1 MSELPSGTV
10 TFLFTDIE
18 GSTPL
23 FQSYPEGM
31 PRALT
36 RHHAILQEAI
46 AAHAG
51 QVFQII
57 GDAFCAA
64 FADAPDALAAAME
77 AQRALH
83 GETWGEIGMLRVRMG
98 LHTGA
103 AEARGN
109 DYISSLTLVRVQRI
123 MAAAHGGQILLSGS
137 TAELVHAQLGDGT
150 TLRDVG
156 SHKLRGLTVPEQ
168 LYQVVATDLPAE
180 FAPLRVMESADAQD
194 TTALLEQLVRGK
206 LIGRSGELAQLQKH
220 WETAQQARAHMV
232 LLSGEPGVGKTRLAF
247 ELLGRAQ
254 NDGAEILR
262 GGCYEY
268 EATTPYLPF
277 VEAFRDWVHPHSAET
292 LRAKL
297 GSTAPEIAKLA
308 PEIESKLGALT
319 PNPALPPN
327 EERLRFFDHVARFL
341 QTLAAPR
348 GLLFFLDDLH
358 WADQGTLNLLHY
370 LLRHL
375 RNDRILMLAAY
386 REVELDRTHPLAAA
400 LVEWNRERLATR
412 ISLARLS
419 RDDTR
424 TLIATL
430 FGQGNISEE
439 FGDVLFR
446 ETEGNPF
453 FIEEVI
459 KSLIE
464 QGEIY
469 RENNGWARK
478 QLQELAIPQSVK
490 EAIGRRL
497 NRLSGNVIEVLRS
510 AAALGKVFRFSELA
524 VVASFPEDQLL
535 DALDE
540 ATAAQLLGAGADDT
554 FAFTHDKIRE
564 VLYEEL
570 NPIRRRRLHQ
580 RIGEKLEQLYLATP
594 SAHVRVQ
601 DLAHHFIESGD
612 LERALTYARGAA
624 ENAAR
629 LFAQDEALAYFE
641 RAREAAEALGRDSA
655 LGEIH
660 EAMGDLYSLRGVV
673 NEAVEH
679 YEDAV
684 LHAQSKEK
692 RGALHAKIGRDYA
705 QAGDARG
712 AKFLETALTELDAAT
727 QSNELA
733 LATAALGRYH
743 HYLAQ
748 HHRALEFLERAVALA
763 EPLDDVETLTHIYTF
778 TAGALQH
785 LGRVDESMAWAR
797 KTVALGA
804 RKNVPNAIAMG
815 NEFLGEDSML
825 RGRWQDAVNYARLDL
840 QAGERIGAQDRIAWS
855 YYVMAWTQHGMG
867 ALAEAESNARAALDL
882 AVKIGDLRLGIMDR
896 ALMVQVLCDLGKLD
910 EARAHGEAALK
921 ESDALKHIVIQSLAR
936 GALGYFAVQE
946 RDWSRALSILE
957 EAAALLAPT
966 DNQWMRLTLGPVLAE
981 AYWGAGRFEEAL
993 GTVHTTRAVAQFAGS
1008 PHWDAWSLRV
1018 QGQIL
1023 TSQGEFD
1030 GAQSAFEQAIYAL
1043 TALGSRLELARA
1055 YYYRGKLWRARGDG
1069 ADRAVQDE
1077 EKARALFRDCG
1088 ARVPE
1093 E

>member
-1 MSELPSGTV
+1 MPELPSGTV

-23 FQSYPEGM
+23 FQSYPDVM

-36 RHHAILQEAI
+36 RHHAILHEAI
-46 AAHAG
+46 AAHDG
-51 QVFQII
+51 HIFQII

-64 FADAPDALAAAME
+64 FADAPGAVAAALE
-77 AQRALH
+77 AQHALH
-83 GETWGEIGMLRVRMG
+83 AEPWGEIGMLRVRMG

-103 AEARGN
+103 AEARGG
-109 DYISSLTLVRVQRI
+109 DYVSSLTLVRVQRI
-123 MAAAHGGQILLSGS
+123 MTAAHGGQVLLSSS
-137 TAELVHAQLGDGT
+137 TAELVREQLGEGT

-156 SHKLRGLTVPEQ
+156 SHKLRGLTQPEQ
-168 LYQVVATDLPAE
+168 IFQVVTADLPAE
-180 FAPLRVMESADAQD
+180 FAPLRVVESADAQD

-206 LIGRSGELAQLQKH
+206 LIGRKGELAQLEKH
-220 WETAQQARAHMV
+220 WDTAQQARAHMV

-247 ELLGRAQ
+247 ELIGRAQ
-254 NDGAEILR
+254 NDAAEVLR

-277 VEAFRDWVHPHSAET
+277 VEAFRDWVHSQNAET

-297 GSTAPEIAKLA
+297 GGTAPEIAKLA
-308 PEIESKLGALT
+308 PEIETKLGALI
-319 PNPALPPN
+319 PNPTLPPN

-348 GLLFFLDDLH
+348 GLLLFLDDLH

-375 RNDRILMLAAY
+375 RNDRILILAAY

-430 FGQGNISEE
+430 FGQGSISEE
-439 FGDVLFR
+439 FSGVLFR

-469 RENNGWARK
+469 RDNNGWGRK
-478 QLQELAIPQSVK
+478 QVQELAIPQSVK

-497 NRLSGNVIEVLRS
+497 NRLSRNAVDVLRS

-524 VVASFPEDQLL
+524 AVVAVPEDELL

-540 ATAAQLLGAGADDT
+540 ATAAQLLHANADDT

-564 VLYEEL
+564 VLYEEV

-580 RIGEKLEQLYLATP
+580 RIGEKLEQLYLETP
-594 SAHVRVQ
+594 GAHVQVQ

-612 LERALTYARGAA
+612 LERALTYARGAG
-624 ENAAR
+624 ENAAE
-629 LFAQDEALAYFE
+629 LFAQDEALTYFE
-641 RAREAAEALGRDSA
+641 RAREAAEALGRDGA

-673 NEAVEH
+673 ASAVEH
-679 YEDAV
+679 YEHAV
-684 LHAQSKEK
+684 TLAQTREK
-692 RGALHAKIGRDYA
+692 RGGLHAKIGRDYA
-705 QAGDARG
+705 QVGDARG
-712 AKFLETALTELDAAT
+712 AQFLETALAELDPTT

-743 HYLAQ
+743 HYRAQ
-748 HHRALEFLERAVALA
+748 HHRALEFLEQAVKLA
-763 EPLDDVETLTHIYTF
+763 EPRDDAETLIYVYTY

-785 LGRVDESMAWAR
+785 LGRINESMNWAR
-797 KTVALGA
+797 KAIALGE
-804 RKNVPNAIAMG
+804 RKNHLAAISNG
-815 NEFLGEDSML
+815 NEFLAEDSML
-825 RGRWQDAVNYARLDL
+825 RGRWQDALEYAGRDYR
-840 QAGERIGAQDRIAWS
+840 AGERLGALDRLAWS
-855 YYVMAWTQHGMG
+855 DYIRAWTRHGMG
-867 ALAEAESNARAALDL
+867 ALAEAETNARAAYEL
-882 AVKIGDLRLGIMDR
+882 AVKIGDLRLGIMVR
-896 ALMVQVLCDLGKLD
+896 GLLVQILSDVGKTG
-910 EARAHGEAALK
+910 EAKEHGEAAVAQ
-921 ESDALKHIVIQSLAR
+921 SDALKHIVIQSITR
-936 GALGYFAVQE
+936 TALGYLAVQE
-946 RDWSRALSILE
+946 RDWARALKFLQES
-957 EAAALLAPT
+957 AALLAPT

-981 AYWGAGRFEEAL
+981 AYWGAGKFDKAL
-993 GTVHTTRAVAQFAGS
+993 ETVHTSRAVAQFAGS

-1023 TSQGEFD
+1023 TAQEEFD
-1030 GAQSAFEQAIYAL
+1030 GAQGAFELAISVL
-1043 TALGSRLELARA
+1043 EELGSRLELARA
-1055 YYYRGKLWRARGDG
+1055 YYYRAKMWRAKGD
-1069 ADRAVQDE
+1069 ADGRAAEDE
-1077 EKARALFRDCG
+1077 RQATSLFRECG
-1088 ARVPE
+1088 AVEPK
-1093 E
+1093 